1 MRRGSLDVVSNIAPY
16 PSSDAAAGFLDALRA
31 LRRDS
36 GPLPGLAP
44 DSYARDHAAFERLS
58 DQRGLIAEHLAA
70 RLAAM
75 GDGPIS
81 VLSVG
86 CGDGS
91 LDVRLAA
98 GLVQRLSGQP
108 VRYVGIDPWP
118 GSVELFT
125 ARMAALTTAELS
137 VDAHVASFG
146 DAPVDE
152 TFDVVLFVHSMYY
165 VADVGATLRSAL
177 DLLRPGGE
185 LWVAVAPSAAL
196 NALVGVLAPPL
207 EGHRQWFSADVE
219 KAFVDGGIAVDDVAT
234 LDALVDLA
242 SAGDEVLD
250 FAVQA
255 RLTPELYGT
264 VRAYL
269 DAVSVPGTD
278 GRLRVPHP
286 VDVFAATRR

>member
-1 MRRGSLDVVSNIAPY
+1 MSNIAPT
-16 PSSDAAAGFLDALRA
+16 SSTDTVAGFLDALRA
-31 LRRDS
+31 LRRGS
-36 GPLPGLAP
+36 GALAGLEPG
-44 DSYARDHAAFERLS
+44 SYARDHAAFERLS
-58 DQRGLIAEHLAA
+58 DQRSLIAEHFAD
-70 RLAAM
+70 RLARM
-75 GDGPIS
+75 GDRPIS

-98 GLVQRLSGQP
+98 DLVQRKSGRP

-118 GSVELFT
+118 GSVELYT
-125 ARMAALTTAELS
+125 AKMAALGADELS
-137 VDAHVASFG
+137 VEAHVASFD

-165 VADVGATLRSAL
+165 VADVGATLRAAL
-177 DLLRPGGE
+177 NLLRPGGE
-185 LWVAVAPSAAL
+185 LWVAIAPSAAL

-219 KAFVDGGIAVDDVAT
+219 KGFVDGGIAVDDVVT

-242 SAGDEVLD
+242 SASDEVLD

-255 RLTPELYGT
+255 RLTPELYGP

-278 GRLRVPHP
+278 GKLRVPHP

>member
-1 MRRGSLDVVSNIAPY
+1 M
-16 PSSDAAAGFLDALRA
+16 AGFLDALRA
-31 LRRDS
+31 LRRGT
-36 GPLPGLAP
+36 GPLAGLEP

-58 DQRGLIAEHLAA
+58 DQRSLIAEHLAG
-70 RLAAM
+70 RLTGM

-91 LDVRLAA
+91 LDGRLAA
-98 GLVQRLSGQP
+98 GLVQQKSGRP

-125 ARMAALTTAELS
+125 ATMAALGADELS
-137 VDAHVASFG
+137 VEAHVASFD
-146 DAPVDE
+146 DAPVNE

-165 VADVGATLRSAL
+165 VADVEATLRAAL
-177 DLLRPGGE
+177 NLLRPGGE
-185 LWVAVAPSAAL
+185 LWVAIAPSAAL
-196 NALVGVLAPPL
+196 NKLVGVLAPPL

-219 KAFVDGGIAVDDVAT
+219 KAFVDGGIAVDDVVT

-242 SAGDEVLD
+242 SASDEVLD

-255 RLTPELYGT
+255 RLTPELYGP

-269 DAVSVPGTD
+269 DAVSMPGAD
-278 GRLRVPHP
+278 GRPRVPHP